1 MIEYEIKD
9 ALLKK
14 GCPVC
19 SVLKKRTDE
28 VLWWFEK
35 ENYHEIETLSKL
47 HDNPFI
53 CERHKEKLLVIGNT
67 LSVTFEFLIEKD
79 MEFLSSLSKLKSKKL
94 SQKVKHSS
102 FDSCMFCA
110 LEKDIERFIVE
121 KFIEMLKENETKKL
135 YEKSEGLCR
144 KHLFECL
151 LKADKAQESTE
162 FLIRDAVLRLSKIDK
177 LLKEFFHKSD
187 YRFSGEKKG
196 KEQNA
201 WIDALNFY
209 SANKK

>member
-9 ALLKK
+9 ALLKR

-19 SVLKKRTDE
+19 SVVKKRTDE

-53 CERHKEKLLVIGNT
+53 CERHKKDLLEIGNT

-79 MEFLSSLSKLKSKKL
+79 IEFLSSLSNLKIKKL
-94 SQKVKHSS
+94 SQKIRHSS
-102 FDSCMFCA
+102 FDTCMFCDF
-110 LEKDIERFIVE
+110 EKDIERFTIE
-121 KFIEMLKENETKKL
+121 TFIELLKKDEIKKL
-135 YEKSEGLCR
+135 YENSEGLCR

-151 LKADKAQESTE
+151 SKADKIKESAE
-162 FLIRDAVLRLSKIDK
+162 FLIQNTVLRLSKIDMR
-177 LLKEFFHKSD
+177 LKEFFRKSD
-187 YRFSGEKKG
+187 YRFSNEKKG
-196 KEQNA
+196 EEQNA

-209 SANKK
+209 SSNKK

>member
-1 MIEYEIKD
+1 MVEYEIKD

-47 HDNPFI
+47 QNNPFI
-53 CERHKEKLLVIGNT
+53 CERHKKDLLEIGNT

-79 MEFLSSLSKLKSKKL
+79 MEFLASLSKLKSKKL
-94 SQKVKHSS
+94 SQKIRHSR
-102 FDSCMFCA
+102 FDTCMFCI

-121 KFIEMLKENETKKL
+121 KFVAMLSENETKKL
-135 YEKSEGLCR
+135 YAKSDGLCR
-144 KHLFECL
+144 KHLFESL
-151 LKADKAQESTE
+151 LKAEKVSDISE
-162 FLIRDAVLRLSKIDK
+162 FLIQDTILRLSKIDK

-187 YRFSGEKKG
+187 YRFSDEKKG
-196 KEQNA
+196 EEQNA

-209 SANKK
+209 STNKK